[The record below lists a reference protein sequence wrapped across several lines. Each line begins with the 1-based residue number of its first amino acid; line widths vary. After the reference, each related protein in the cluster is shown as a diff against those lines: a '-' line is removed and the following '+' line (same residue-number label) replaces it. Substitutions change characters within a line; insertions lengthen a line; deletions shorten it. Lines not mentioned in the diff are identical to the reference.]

1 MHYNNP
7 HKRGNEEL
15 AFEAPATE
23 TVLVAGEQAGFAIKH
38 GCRQGICHE
47 CTCRLNHG
55 ALRDLTTGEQI
66 SGQGQ
71 PVRLCVTAAL
81 SDLQLESMN

>member
-1 MHYNNP
+1 M
-7 HKRGNEEL
+7 KLFR
-15 AFEAPATE
+15 
-23 TVLVAGEQAGFAIKH
+23 H
-38 GCRQGICHE
+38 GPPGSERPGMVDA
-47 CTCRLNHG
+47 HG